1 MSTDPTRLFGSGI
14 GFPPRVGSDGRLA
27 WSAGE
32 ANVRE
37 SIRIILLTELGER
50 LMLPAFGGQLR
61 SFLFEPN
68 TIATRRLV
76 REQIEQALRGWEP
89 RIELQSVTVEAD
101 PDDAQAAVATI
112 HYRLVA
118 TQAADQM
125 RLRVPLTG

>member
-1 MSTDPTRLFGSGI
+1 MSAAPGTLFGSGI
-14 GFPPRVGSDGRLA
+14 GFPPRVGSDGRVA
-27 WSAGE
+27 WSVGE
-32 ANVRE
+32 ASVRE
-37 SIRIILLTELGER
+37 SIRIILLTEPGER

-101 PDDAQAAVATI
+101 PDDAQAAIAAI

-118 TQAADQM
+118 TQAADQV